1 MALLPARTV
10 WVGAVDKVELGVG
23 PVQFLLAVV
32 ERQSVGPVD
41 LRVDDDGAM
50 GPVHPSALDFRDL
63 TPIRPVHVPEKAETN
78 VKVRR
83 GATTRRIKRLTQRL
97 TPINVSQTGFVLC
110 LIRPGSFT
118 RQLLPFKNN

>member
-50 GPVHPSALDFRDL
+50 RPVHPSALDFRDL

-83 GATTRRIKRLTQRL
+83 GATTSRTDQRVTERIR
-97 TPINVSQTGFVLC
+97 SASDQTRFVHTTTAA
-110 LIRPGSFT
+110 F
-118 RQLLPFKNN
+118 